1 MKILMSGSG
10 SGGHIYP
17 CIATYNYLKD
27 KYEIIVVIFKE
38 IDKKIYDLNNIKY
51 IYIDNNLS
59 TFNKFKQLNNI
70 YKDNKIDI
78 TLTYGGK
85 NSIFINMIARINKSK
100 IYLFEQ
106 NAIIGKANKFNYI
119 FCNKI
124 FSNFKINYKKE
135 VNLGNPN
142 AFKIKTN
149 KIKLFNNHKITI
161 LITLGS
167 LGSISVNKVMKSFIE
182 TNNDF
187 NIIYVT
193 GNNVNLNIKNTNNV
207 KIFNYYNPL
216 TDLINIADIVISR
229 AGASTLSEII
239 ELNKPSIIIPS
250 PYVANDHQN
259 KNCDVL
265 VKNNCCIKI
274 LEKDLNCSILRK
286 KVYYLAQNETLYNNI
301 KNNLKKMQKGNNFN
315 VFHQEI
321 INDNS

>member
-27 KYEIIVVIFKE
+27 KYEIIVIVFKE

-59 TFNKFKQLNNI
+59 SFNKFKQLNNI

-85 NSIFINMIARINKSK
+85 NSIFINMIAKINKSK

-135 VNLGNPN
+135 VNIGNPN
-142 AFKIKTN
+142 AFNIKTN

-167 LGSISVNKVMKSFIE
+167 LGSSSVNKVIKSFIE

-187 NIIYVT
+187 NIIYVS

-250 PYVANDHQN
+250 PNVANDHQSKNTKVLIDN
-259 KNCDVL
+259 K
-265 VKNNCCIKI
+265 CCLMIK
-274 LEKDLNCSILRK
+274 ENELNCSILTK
-286 KVYYLAQNETLYNNI
+286 KVYNLTQNRKLYESI
-301 KNNLKKMQKGNNFN
+301 KDNLKKISKGNNFDIIYK
-315 VFHQEI
+315 EI
-321 INDNS
+321 INDNT